1 MNDLSSGGINLD
13 TALNILKRR
22 LWIAI
27 TLFSVV
33 LTVTICLVKFLPN
46 VYTAGAFI
54 LIEGQQIPSQYVQ
67 STVTSGITSRLHTIS
82 QQILSRSR
90 LNNLIKQFNLYEGL
104 RKRVPSDEVI
114 ERMRQDIS
122 IEIKNTSSGKRRGA
136 HNTVGFEVSYTG
148 SNPRK
153 VMMVANTLTS
163 FYIEENLKM
172 RARQATGTSDFLTS
186 ELQEIKKML
195 EKQEQRIA
203 ISKKKYL
210 GELPGQLEANLKTL
224 ERLQAQMQLV
234 SNNLIRAQERRDTL
248 VRHISQIN
256 GNIPSSLEGDPTPDS
271 LATRIDNLND
281 ELAVLKSR
289 FSDKHPDVIRL
300 KHVITSLE
308 VPLKNGNEEAEPQP
322 DSSSPTARPN
332 PVKTRLQDSMI
343 ELDTEIKLRKAELEK
358 TRDAIV
364 IYQRRIEN
372 TPAREQELRVIT
384 RDYEST
390 RQHYHS
396 LLKRQEEAKLA
407 SSMEQRQKSERFQII
422 DPAIIPES
430 SVAPNRVRLFLVGFF
445 LSFVMAGAGVFVRE
459 KTDTSFH
466 RVEDLQAFTKTPI
479 LVSIPRIIT
488 KADQWSRRRR
498 QRLGVAALALL
509 LVAVVGGSYL
519 LAAGNEELVKRFSKP
534 ASGLQLR

>member
-1 MNDLSSGGINLD
+1 MNDLSPGGFNLA

-33 LTVTICLVKFLPN
+33 LTATICLVIFLPN

-82 QQILSRSR
+82 QQILSRSQ

-136 HNTVGFEVSYTG
+136 SNTVGFEVSYTG

-186 ELQEIKKML
+186 ELQEIKKKL

-234 SNNLIRAQERRDTL
+234 SNNLIRAQERRDTF
-248 VRHISQIN
+248 VRHINQIN
-256 GNIPSSLEGDPTPDS
+256 GNTPSSLEGSPTPDS
-271 LATRIDNLND
+271 LATQINNLND

-308 VPLKNGNEEAEPQP
+308 VPLKNGNEEAEPHP

-332 PVKTRLQDSMI
+332 PVKTRLQDSML
-343 ELDTEIKLRKAELEK
+343 ELDTEIKLRKADLEK
-358 TRDAIV
+358 TRNAIV

-372 TPAREQELRVIT
+372 TPARELELRLIT

-430 SVAPNRVRLFLVGFF
+430 SVAPNRVRLFLVGLF
-445 LSFVMAGAGVFVRE
+445 LSFVMAGSGVFVRE

-498 QRLGVAALALL
+498 QGLGVAALALL
-509 LVAVVGGSYL
+509 LVAVVVGSYL
-519 LAAGNEELVKRFSKP
+519 LAAGNEELVKRLGKP
-534 ASGLQLR
+534 ASGFRIR